1 MDAHYDS
8 QIQSL
13 APHHPTFSGPARQ
26 MRAGGGLRAFAVRMV
41 RVAIPVIKKYILP
54 SAKQVGKNLLEAALP
69 EMGQVLSGKKR
80 VIRKMPKLV
89 VQNTAEQTLA

>member
-8 QIQSL
+8 RIQSL
-13 APHHPTFSGPARQ
+13 ASHHPTFSGPARQ
-26 MRAGGGLRAFAVRMV
+26 LRAGGGLWDFAVRMV
-41 RVAIPVIKKYILP
+41 RVAFPVIKKHILP
-54 SAKQVGKNLLEAALP
+54 SAKQMGKNLLEAALP

-80 VIRKMPKLV
+80 VSRKMLKSV